1 VPHFRSLSRLAR
13 GHGLSSHQLERNWR
27 EVFETAFTEL
37 IEAVLHF
44 RLKLLATCCEH
55 SYTWPNYSD
64 SYLITEM
71 DNQGASQ
78 LLPLDVLF
86 TILPGLKV
94 KGPNSN
100 SLKMYPGMKAKVKV
114 KKPRVV

>member
-1 VPHFRSLSRLAR
+1 
-13 GHGLSSHQLERNWR
+13 
-27 EVFETAFTEL
+27 
-37 IEAVLHF
+37 
-44 RLKLLATCCEH
+44 
-55 SYTWPNYSD
+55 
-64 SYLITEM
+64 M